1 LEGIANAVDR
11 KKEIAARYRTGKG
24 VWFAVVEVM
33 KWHPTRNS
41 GEVTG
46 TFEMRCEGRK
56 AAVLAARQMLAE
68 EVALLS
74 DDVIVEAS
82 VKCDL
87 EWPMVDER
95 TEMVSKA
102 Q

>member
-46 TFEMRCEGRK
+46 TFETRCEGRK

-68 EVALLS
+68 KAALFS
-74 DDVIVEAS
+74 DDVTVEAS

-87 EWPMVDER
+87 EWPMVDPRED
-95 TEMVSKA
+95 E
-102 Q
+102 